1 MTSELI
7 ARRSLDPS
15 SSLGTEYRQS
25 DILTSVRSGELIRR
39 VRQRRGLTQAQL
51 AARAGTSQP
60 VVSAYEHGRR
70 DPTIGTL
77 AKLVEAAGE
86 ELRLDAGQRIPELPP
101 PRDVHEHNR
110 RLLDV
115 LSLADAIPTRR
126 RARVLDAPRMTSG

>member
-1 MTSELI
+1 M
-7 ARRSLDPS
+7 RPD
-15 SSLGTEYRQS
+15 
-25 DILTSVRSGELIRR
+25 ELIRA

-70 DPTIGTL
+70 DPTISTL

-86 ELRLDAGQRIPELPP
+86 ELRLDAMQRMPDVPP
-101 PRDVHEHNR
+101 PGDIDEHNR

-126 RARVLDAPRMTSG
+126 RKRVLDAPRMVSV